1 MMSAFLLSVT
11 MQASLT
17 ASWQPVPADDA
28 CQRTAR
34 TSSPPRSG
42 PTASAD
48 QAGNV
53 WLFGGYAEPEGKPRH
68 VVNDLLR
75 YDGSGWQQLQEPIDV
90 TLKGGRVR
98 DNRPGPRL
106 ATASCVVGDEMLV
119 FGGWDPQTP
128 GTGGVI
134 LDDVW
139 SLSLAKQTWRRLAA
153 PMPGGPASRHVVCNV
168 GGTVILHTFR
178 CLDSVLV
185 WDAASETLKEQPTSG
200 TPPSSRG
207 LHVAAAAD
215 GHTLVVFG
223 SALAEDAAAVKPA
236 RRLVSLSCCRRG
248 GQGRA
253 DGQRC
258 LRPGHARRGSFG
270 RGRPVNRRL
279 FTALALHRRC
289 GASRPSSSCEQ
300 RLFTAL
306 ALHRRSWE
314 WRPLA
319 AGAGEGGRVCAE
331 ADQDPSP
338 KLLGAAAVGERP
350 SPRAGACAAPLPC
363 GRGIVVCCG
372 AEAGGEGARA

>member
-28 CQRTAR
+28 WQRTAR

-223 SALAEDAAAVKPA
+223 KKRS
-236 RRLVSLSCCRRG
+236 
-248 GQGRA
+248 
-253 DGQRC
+253 
-258 LRPGHARRGSFG
+258 G
-270 RGRPVNRRL
+270 RGRGCREACPTPRFSFLLQAGRPRTGRWSTMPSPWTRASWEL
-279 FTALALHRRC
+279 WPRSACESAPLHR
-289 GASRPSSSCEQ
+289 SSSAQ
-300 RLFTAL
+300 AL
-306 ALHRRSWE
+306 RSI
-314 WRPLA
+314 
-319 AGAGEGGRVCAE
+319 E
-331 ADQDPSP
+331 AFL
-338 KLLGAAAVGERP
+338 KL
-350 SPRAGACAAPLPC
+350 
-363 GRGIVVCCG
+363 
-372 AEAGGEGARA
+372 

>member
-1 MMSAFLLSVT
+1 MSAFLLSVT

-28 CQRTAR
+28 WQRTAR

-75 YDGSGWQQLQEPIDV
+75 YDGGSGWQQLQEPIDV

-223 SALAEDAAAVKPA
+223 SALAEDMVNDAFALDTRVVGALAAESGPVRAPA
-236 RRLVSLSCCRRG
+236 R
-248 GQGRA
+248 A
-253 DGQRC
+253 
-258 LRPGHARRGSFG
+258 LRH
-270 RGRPVNRRL
+270 
-279 FTALALHRRC
+279 C
-289 GASRPSSSCEQ
+289 
-300 RLFTAL
+300 
-306 ALHRRSWE
+306 
-314 WRPLA
+314 
-319 AGAGEGGRVCAE
+319 
-331 ADQDPSP
+331 
-338 KLLGAAAVGERP
+338 
-350 SPRAGACAAPLPC
+350 RAGAASWFAAAQRRAA
-363 GRGIVVCCG
+363 RGLVPDERVWALTLDDSG
-372 AEAGGEGARA
+372 GGEWSLLLGEDAPNAPGPRNAATLSPVGSGGLLLHGGWRPFVSTYGDSHVLKVEA

>member
-28 CQRTAR
+28 WQRTAR

-75 YDGSGWQQLQEPIDV
+75 YDGGSGWQQLQEPIDV

-223 SALAEDAAAVKPA
+223 GAAK
-236 RRLVSLSCCRRG
+236 
-248 GQGRA
+248 
-253 DGQRC
+253 DGQM
-258 LRPGHARRGSFG
+258 
-270 RGRPVNRRL
+270 VNDA
-279 FTALALHRRC
+279 FALD
-289 GASRPSSSCEQ
+289 
-300 RLFTAL
+300 T
-306 ALHRRSWE
+306 RSWE

-319 AGAGEGGRVCAE
+319 AGA
-331 ADQDPSP
+331 
-338 KLLGAAAVGERP
+338 GERP

-372 AEAGGEGARA
+372 AEAGGEGLVPRADVWALTLDDSGGGEWSLLLGEDAPNAPGPRNAATLSPVGSGGLLLHGGWRPFVSTYGDTHVLKVEA